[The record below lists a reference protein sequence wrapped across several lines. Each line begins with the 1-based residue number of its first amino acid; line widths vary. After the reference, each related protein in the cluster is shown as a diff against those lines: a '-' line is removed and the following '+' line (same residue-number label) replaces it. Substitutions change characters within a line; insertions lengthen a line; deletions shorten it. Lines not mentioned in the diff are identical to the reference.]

1 MSGDYHEVSPNMQAE
16 LTVRFPHQ
24 LTLRVPAGLPQ
35 AVQAAARR
43 RHMSPPEWARQVLLQ
58 GLLAEGLRL
67 GDAGE
72 IERIETEGA
81 R

>member
-1 MSGDYHEVSPNMQAE
+1 MQAA
-16 LTVRFPHQ
+16 LNVRLPQ
-24 LTLRVPAGLPQ
+24 SLTLRVPAGLPQ

-58 GLLAEGLRL
+58 GLMAEGLRL
-67 GDAGE
+67 GDAGQL
-72 IERIETEGA
+72 ERIEPEVLA